1 MELLITVFGA
11 ILAVFI
17 VIVLH
22 EAGHFLVAKM
32 LGVKVLRFSVGFGK
46 AIWSY
51 QSRRSGTEYV
61 IAILPLGGYVKML
74 DDRELQVSYQESKM
88 AYNRQPLLTRM
99 AIVLAGPLTNF
110 LLAII
115 AFWMVFLLGISY
127 VKPVIGK
134 VLPDSIAGQA
144 GLKAGDA
151 IKAIDGEKV
160 YEWQQVFTDIIGRI
174 GNKEEISLTVQ
185 PADRAALQTRYLSLT
200 NWKLVG
206 NQPDILKSLGIV
218 PYRPEFPAIVS
229 KILPNSPAAI
239 KGLQKN
245 DQIIAIDGKSM
256 TEWPDLMDYIKN
268 RPHQEITLTI
278 QRDQSQQQVTV
289 ELGSKQQNGQNT
301 GFLGV
306 EVKLPSW
313 PAGMIET
320 PKFSIFSAWRPAINQ
335 TWSLIA
341 FNYIVLEKMI
351 LGKISVATLGGPI
364 TIFRTAGAASQQGL
378 RVYLSFIAFI
388 SVTLGFINILPI
400 PGLDGGHFL
409 FQVIESI
416 IRKPIS
422 EKYQAL
428 LLRFGILLIILL
440 IIQGTINDIVR
451 LF

>member
-1 MELLITVFGA
+1 MLTVLLSAFAGMTFFFGISYRRGILIIKERGSNNFMELLITVFGA

-22 EAGHFLVAKM
+22 EAGHFLVAKI

-127 VKPVIGK
+127 IKPVIGK
-134 VLPDSIAGQA
+134 VLPDSIAVQA
-144 GLKAGDA
+144 GLKAGDD
-151 IKAIDGEKV
+151 IKAIDGQKV

-174 GNKEEISLTVQ
+174 GNKEDLSLTVQ
-185 PADRAALQTRYLSLT
+185 PADSAALQTRYLSLV

-245 DQIIAIDGKSM
+245 DQLIAINGKSM

-268 RPHQEITLTI
+268 HPHQEITLTI
-278 QRDQSQQQVTV
+278 QRDKSQQQVTV

-301 GFLGV
+301 GFPWGRGEITQLASRDDSNS
-306 EVKLPSW
+306 KILN
-313 PAGMIET
+313 
-320 PKFSIFSAWRPAINQ
+320 IFSLASRDKSN
-335 TWSLIA
+335 
-341 FNYIVLEKMI
+341 LEPNR
-351 LGKISVATLGGPI
+351 LQLYCFREDDSWQDFCRNFGRAYHYFPHGGGC
-364 TIFRTAGAASQQGL
+364 FTAGVAGL
-378 RVYLSFIAFI
+378 SKLYCI
-388 SVTLGFINILPI
+388 
-400 PGLDGGHFL
+400 
-409 FQVIESI
+409 
-416 IRKPIS
+416 
-422 EKYQAL
+422 Y
-428 LLRFGILLIILL
+428 
-440 IIQGTINDIVR
+440 
-451 LF
+451 